1 VSTEYNNKLRPQMK
15 SKPKPALK
23 YFWRNQ
29 N

>member
-1 VSTEYNNKLRPQMK
+1 MK